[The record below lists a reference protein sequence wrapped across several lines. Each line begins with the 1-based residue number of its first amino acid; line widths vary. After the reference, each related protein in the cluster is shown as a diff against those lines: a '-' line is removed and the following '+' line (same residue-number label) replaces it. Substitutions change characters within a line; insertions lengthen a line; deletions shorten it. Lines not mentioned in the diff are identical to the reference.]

1 MTAHSKLNKIKMI
14 AQSIKISIL
23 FIVMRARTI
32 EVAQKLQYVKEEKRE
47 RKEKPRQDKNPSARW
62 VTIHRVRNALNW

>member
-1 MTAHSKLNKIKMI
+1 MT

-23 FIVMRARTI
+23 FIVTRATTI

-47 RKEKPRQDKNPSARW
+47 RGKKNLDR
-62 VTIHRVRNALNW
+62 TRIHLLDGSQYIGGVRNALNW